1 MGTHPIFESDFDC
14 LTVMIESNDFNDD
27 DEIQVTIRLL
37 FKGNQVGTIIGRKG
51 TKITQIREESACE
64 IKVKGNDQDVE
75 RIILVAGLPSG
86 VTRALL
92 KIAEFVEADLND
104 GLTGRTTKIPVT
116 LNMIV
121 PTSQC
126 GSIIGRQGT
135 RIREIREKT
144 GCNVRIANDLLPN
157 SSEKLITLYGEPR
170 VIESCVEAIC
180 HVMIEDKPHGKPNPY
195 TPRTYGPSLV
205 FGMEG
210 MPRHNQSGGGGAS
223 GNGGGGAQFAAQP
236 QGNPFYNAPPHISR
250 NINNNIQHFAQAA
263 PAHVQGQWNQNG
275 QSNGQNNGHSHHPP
289 HIAHIQHQM
298 QPRFQHQPYGQFNTQ
313 PMMPQSDPVAILRD
327 SSLECFKTKLP
338 TTKNPDGATEIRVD
352 NDKIGAIIGRGGSR
366 IAEIRRYSTQDIKI
380 HEKDEASA
388 TRRITVNG
396 QQDQI
401 DRAVFLLH
409 VCLNVY
415 TKPKEKVGQWTLLQ
429 AVHYARGN
437 ESTKNIPQVPYP
449 DSGMITYPNFMDYNA
464 QFLPQH
470 RFQAPRVNQYP
481 MSTKKR
487 NLPEPS
493 MEIAA
498 ATTTTATTPTQQQQQ
513 QQQQHDQEEIPTNAK
528 REKFRTY

>member
-14 LTVMIESNDFNDD
+14 LTVMIESNDFNDE

-51 TKITQIREESACE
+51 SKITQIREESACE

-180 HVMIEDKPHGKPNPY
+180 LVMIEDKPHGKPNPY

-210 MPRHNQSGGGGAS
+210 MPRHNQSTY
-223 GNGGGGAQFAAQP
+223 AQP
-236 QGNPFYNAPPHISR
+236 QNPFYNAPHISR
-250 NINNNIQHFAQAA
+250 NINNNIQHYAQATAA
-263 PAHVQGQWNQNG
+263 PHVQNQWSQNG
-275 QSNGQNNGHSHHPP
+275 QNSQNNGHAHHHT
-289 HIAHIQHQM
+289 HIPTHIQHQIRP
-298 QPRFQHQPYGQFNTQ
+298 QFQHQPYGQFNTQ
-313 PMMPQSDPVAILRD
+313 PIIPQSDPAAILRD
-327 SSLECFKTKLP
+327 SSLDCFKTKLS
-338 TTKNPDGATEIRVD
+338 TTKTPEGATEIRVD

-401 DRAVFLLH
+401 DRAIFLLH

-437 ESTKNIPQVPYP
+437 ENKTISQVPYP
-449 DSGMITYPNFMDYNA
+449 DNGMITYPNFMEYNA

-493 MEIAA
+493 MEIS
-498 ATTTTATTPTQQQQQ
+498 TPTSSTTNT
-513 QQQQHDQEEIPTNAK
+513 QQQHDQEEIPTNAK

>member
-1 MGTHPIFESDFDC
+1 MGTHPISESDFDC
-14 LTVMIESNDFNDD
+14 LTVMIESNDFNDE

-210 MPRHNQSGGGGAS
+210 MPRHSQNT
-223 GNGGGGAQFAAQP
+223 FAQP
-236 QGNPFYNAPPHISR
+236 QSQFYNAPHISR
-250 NINNNIQHFAQAA
+250 NINNNVQHYAQ
-263 PAHVQGQWNQNG
+263 PIPHQSQWSQNG
-275 QSNGQNNGHSHHPP
+275 QNGASQNNHHLP
-289 HIAHIQHQM
+289 HIQHQIRP
-298 QPRFQHQPYGQFNTQ
+298 QFQHQHFSQFGTS
-313 PMMPQSDPVAILRD
+313 PMMPQATDPVAILRN
-327 SSLECFKTKLP
+327 SSLECFKTKLS
-338 TTKNPDGATEIRVD
+338 TTKTPEGAEEIRVD

-380 HEKDEASA
+380 HEKDEQSS

-401 DRAVFLLH
+401 DRAIFLLH

-437 ESTKNIPQVPYP
+437 DSNKQNMTQPPVPYP
-449 DSGMITYPNFMDYNA
+449 DHQNGMIPYPNFMDYNA

-470 RFQAPRVNQYP
+470 RFQPPRVNYP
-481 MSTKKR
+481 PSMSTKKR
-487 NLPEPS
+487 NLPEPN
-493 MEIAA
+493 MEIASSHHG
-498 ATTTTATTPTQQQQQ
+498 TETN
-513 QQQQHDQEEIPTNAK
+513 DGEIPTNAK